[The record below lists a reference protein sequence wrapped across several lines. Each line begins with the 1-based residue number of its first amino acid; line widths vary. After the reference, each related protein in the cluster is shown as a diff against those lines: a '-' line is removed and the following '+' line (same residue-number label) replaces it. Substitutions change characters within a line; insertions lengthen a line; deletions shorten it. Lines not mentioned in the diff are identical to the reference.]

1 MKVISFDKGNY
12 LRFQIAFACSTYH
25 EVLASAME
33 IELSSIF
40 ALLSVL
46 IESDCEAGVIT
57 TKSRRP
63 YHRAKQCAR
72 EGKSFS
78 TDSKSCQ
85 IRGSLASTNMIIE
98 WRNNRCQKSH
108 QRMKTNTHQKY

>member
-1 MKVISFDKGNY
+1 MISLDDKGVY
-12 LRFQIAFACSTYH
+12 SRLQIAGTYH
-25 EVLASAME
+25 EVLASAMD
-33 IELSSIF
+33 IELNSIL

-46 IESDCEAGVIT
+46 IESDCEAGAIT

-85 IRGSLASTNMIIE
+85 ICGSLVPKKHDTTRSVTAS
-98 WRNNRCQKSH
+98 K
-108 QRMKTNTHQKY
+108 